1 MTSIIKNNETYSN
14 LEITVARKLLLLN
27 QIKNSYQTKCGPK
40 SWKLKNNIHLEYNNS
55 SDYSESNTDSSD
67 YENNTIDY
75 ELLEIEKNKPKLVR
89 SINSELWDHK
99 LQIMKSC
106 KFKDIFVDIHYVWD
120 NNINDFNS
128 EISLEYAYVYVILSL
143 YINDEIKYNKITA
156 TINKK
161 YALKKY
167 NQEYNFDITDYILR
181 NKDTWVKQTPIK

>member
-40 SWKLKNNIHLEYNNS
+40 SWKLENNIPLEYDNL
-55 SDYSESNTDSSD
+55 SDYFESNTDSSD
-67 YENNTIDY
+67 SENTTIDY
-75 ELLEIEKNKPKLVR
+75 ELLEIEKNKPTLVR
-89 SINSELWDHK
+89 SIKSELWDHK
-99 LQIMKSC
+99 LQILKSC
-106 KFKDIFVDIHYVWD
+106 KFKDIFVDIHYVWN

-128 EISLEYAYVYVILSL
+128 EISYAYVYVILSL
-143 YINDEIKYNKITA
+143 YINNEIKYNKITA
-156 TINKK
+156 KINKT

-181 NKDTWVKQTPIK
+181 NRNTWLKQDHF